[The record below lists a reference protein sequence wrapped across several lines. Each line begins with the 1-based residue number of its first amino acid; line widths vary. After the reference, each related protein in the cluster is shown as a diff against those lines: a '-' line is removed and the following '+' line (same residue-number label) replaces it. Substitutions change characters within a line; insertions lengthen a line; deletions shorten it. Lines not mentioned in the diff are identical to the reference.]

1 MSYGPKPWLQT
12 NWDIRA
18 ALNFICGGVGGGLLV
33 VTALFSGQQE
43 APLFQL
49 ALGAALIGAGL
60 FSVWL
65 EIGRP
70 LRAINV
76 YFNARTSWMTREA
89 LVALAV
95 FALIAATALGQRGA
109 APLLAL
115 AALLFVYAQGRMLRA
130 AMGIPAW
137 RDPMIPT
144 LIVTTALAEGGGL
157 FLVVGSLHA
166 GVTVL
171 AIAFAGFAAFS
182 RFLAWVP
189 YRRQVE
195 TSLAP
200 AAWAALAHAQMTLG
214 PKGTGA
220 VLALYCLAL
229 LFPDAQ
235 APLAVIGG
243 LIAVAAGTGFKL
255 VLITRAAHNQGFS
268 LPHLPVRGRS

>member
-18 ALNFICGGVGGGLLV
+18 ALNFICGGGGGGLLV
-33 VTALFSGQQE
+33 VTALFSGQPQP
-43 APLFQL
+43 PLFPL
-49 ALGAALIGAGL
+49 ALGVALIGAGL

-70 LRAINV
+70 LRAVNV
-76 YFNARTSWMTREA
+76 YRNARTSWMTREA
-89 LVALAV
+89 LLALAV
-95 FALIAATALGQRGA
+95 FALTAATALGQRWA

-130 AMGIPAW
+130 AKGIPAW

-157 FLVVGSLHA
+157 SLIVGSLHA
-166 GVTVL
+166 GMTVL
-171 AIAFAGFAAFS
+171 AIAFAGLAAFS
-182 RFLAWVP
+182 RFLAWVT

-200 AAWAALAHAQMTLG
+200 AASAALLPVQLTLG

-229 LFPDAQ
+229 LFPGAR
-235 APLAVIGG
+235 APLALIGG

-255 VLITRAAHNQGFS
+255 ALITRAAHNQGFS